1 MSING
6 SKILMNTLIENGVEV
21 CFGNPGTSEMHL
33 VDAISKA
40 DNIKAVLGL
49 FEGVVTGAADGYARM
64 AEKPAATLL
73 HLGPGLANGL
83 ANIHNAKRARTP
95 MVNLIGQHAL
105 DHLQYE
111 APLKSDIE
119 GLARPLCHHIQTTTD
134 VNCISQD
141 AAKSIAAANS
151 NAGQIASLIIP
162 ADMAWSVPTNDTVE
176 KSPAPNQPKA
186 SGNVISNVAAALG
199 NGKKTALLLDNKALY
214 GEALRNA
221 GRIAKATGAQL
232 ICPTFFSR
240 TERGAGTVPVGRIP
254 YFAEMATEFLKDIEQ
269 LILVGGTAPVS
280 FFAYPGKP
288 SWLLSDGTDV
298 VTLSSEIEDSPAALQ
313 ALAQALECSDGDYEQ
328 QAANQLEIPTGELTP
343 EGVAAC
349 LNAYIPENAIVM
361 DEGATSALP
370 AYPMTQ
376 AAAKHDWLTLTG
388 GSIGQ
393 GLPAAMGAAVACPDR
408 KIICLEGDGSA
419 MYTVQALWSIA
430 NQNQDMCVVMY
441 VNHSYRILN
450 VEMQRVGVEDPSP
463 AAAEMLELENP
474 KLDWKKLAEGMG
486 VPTTV
491 AKTTEEFEQQFKEAM
506 QTKGPRLIAA
516 MVSKAF

>member
-6 SKILMNTLIENGVEV
+6 SKLLMNTLVENGVEV

-64 AEKPAATLL
+64 AGKPAATLL

-83 ANIHNAKRARTP
+83 SNIHNAKRARSP

-119 GLARPLCHHIQTTTD
+119 GLAKPLCHHVQTTTE
-134 VNCISQD
+134 VNAISQD
-141 AAKSIAAANS
+141 AAECIAAANS

-162 ADMAWSVPTNDTVE
+162 ADMAWSVPDSDKVA
-176 KSPAPNQPKA
+176 KSPAPSRPEA
-186 SGNVISNVAAALG
+186 SQAAINNTAAALN
-199 NGKKTALLLDNKALY
+199 NGKKTAILLDNDALY
-214 GEALRNA
+214 GDALKNA
-221 GRIAKATGAQL
+221 GRIAKATGARL
-232 ICPTFFSR
+232 ISPTFFSR
-240 TERGAGTVPVGRIP
+240 IERGAGTVPVDRIP
-254 YFAEMATEFLKDIEQ
+254 YFAEMATEFLKDVEQ
-269 LILVGGTAPVS
+269 LILVGGIAPVS

-288 SWLLSDGTDV
+288 SWLLPDGAEV
-298 VTLSSEIEDSPAALQ
+298 VTLSTEIENSPAALQ
-313 ALAQALECSDGDYEQ
+313 ALAQALECSDGDYEKQ
-328 QAANQLEIPTGELTP
+328 PANALEIPTGELTP

-349 LNAYIPENAIVM
+349 LNVYMPENAIVM

-376 AAAKHDWLTLTG
+376 STAKHDWLTLTG

-393 GLPAAMGAAVACPDR
+393 GLPATLGAAVACPDR
-408 KIICLEGDGSA
+408 KVICLEGDGSA

-430 NQNQDMCVVMY
+430 NQNQDVCVIMY

-450 VEMQRVGVEDPSP
+450 VEMQRVGVEEPSP

-474 KLDWKKLAEGMG
+474 QLNWKKLAEGMG

-491 AKTTEEFEQQFKEAM
+491 ATTTEEFEQQFKEAM
-506 QTKGPRLIAA
+506 ETKGPRLIAA
-516 MVSKAF
+516 VVSKEF